1 MLFQAEQNNKEINGI
16 IRSKLYIT
24 IVNKLYMKRLFK
36 TKQILIG
43 MKTILKLIPSRD
55 FANKFQYRS
64 FRMLGPHI

>member
-43 MKTILKLIPSRD
+43 MKMILKLIPSRD

-64 FRMLGPHI
+64 FRTLGPHI